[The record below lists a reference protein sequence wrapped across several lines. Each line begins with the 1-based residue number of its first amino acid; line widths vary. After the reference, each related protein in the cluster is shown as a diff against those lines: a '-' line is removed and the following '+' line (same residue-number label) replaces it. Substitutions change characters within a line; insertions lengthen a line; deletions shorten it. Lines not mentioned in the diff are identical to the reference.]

1 MAKPKFG
8 IGDLVI
14 VKQQLVF
21 LGSKI
26 REQQGEIVD
35 VRQGQGEWTSNGPIY
50 SIRLAIDR
58 TTKDFYS
65 NGFTRR

>member
-1 MAKPKFG
+1 MAKSKFG
-8 IGDLVI
+8 VGDLVI
-14 VKQQLVF
+14 VKQQLIF
-21 LGSKI
+21 LGEQI

-50 SIRLAIDR
+50 SIKLAIDR
-58 TTKDFYS
+58 ATQDFYS

>member
-1 MAKPKFG
+1 MAKSKFG

-21 LGSKI
+21 LGLKI

-50 SIRLAIDR
+50 SIRLAIDH
-58 TTKDFYS
+58 TTQDFYS
-65 NGFTRR
+65 GAFTRR